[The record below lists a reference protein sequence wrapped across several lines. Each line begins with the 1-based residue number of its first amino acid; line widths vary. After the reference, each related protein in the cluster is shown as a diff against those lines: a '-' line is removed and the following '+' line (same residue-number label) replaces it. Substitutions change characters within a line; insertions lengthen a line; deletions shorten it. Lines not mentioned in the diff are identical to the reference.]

1 MTPKQEAKSLLEKFF
16 DNYLLRLEYFE
27 AKQCALICV
36 DRMLDLFEDTDGA
49 DYRENELQEV
59 KQAIEKL

>member
-1 MTPKQEAKSLLEKFF
+1 MKAKEEAKSLLEKFF

-27 AKQCALICV
+27 VKQCALICV
-36 DRMLDLFEDTDGA
+36 DRMLDFDGS